1 MGGGITVPPAGA
13 AIAASVIR
21 ERQKVKRVEKC
32 PYCDQAN
39 WIPKAHGDVC
49 WSCGYTAPKSERHD
63 DVADSLAYSL
73 YYQAN
78 QSQLQMNAQAQ
89 LAAQMNQ
96 AQWQR
101 AQLQN
106 SFASRVLSGYT
117 GSSIYSLFANLGLY
131 GKRASA
137 E

>member
-73 YYQAN
+73 YYQA
-78 QSQLQMNAQAQ
+78 Q